1 MTGCFH
7 TPNDV
12 VSRSRASRHAALGS
26 DASQVSALRAC
37 IAQAIWKPALLVIGL
52 AVLGGCAHASSAPS
66 ADTHQASTGDAG
78 SRAAPRASDDSL
90 YAALGGKPVIDAVVN
105 DFLYRIAGDER
116 IVDFFANT
124 NIDHFAE
131 AFTTQLCYISD
142 GPCDYAGPS
151 MARAHQQMGIT
162 DAHFNAVVDHLRA
175 ALIDQQVPAG
185 PRNRLLGRLARLHDA
200 VMLRQP

>member
-1 MTGCFH
+1 MIGCFH
-7 TPNDV
+7 TPTGSA
-12 VSRSRASRHAALGS
+12 SRSRACRESAFGGDAFRGSAFQAAW
-26 DASQVSALRAC
+26 R
-37 IAQAIWKPALLVIGL
+37 PALLIIGL
-52 AVLGGCAHASSAPS
+52 AMLVGCAHASPAPS
-66 ADTHQASTGDAG
+66 AESHQASTDGAG
-78 SRAAPRASDDSL
+78 SRAVPNASDDSL

-131 AFTTQLCYISD
+131 AFATQLCDISD

-162 DAHFNAVVDHLRA
+162 NAHFNAVVDHLRA
-175 ALIDQQVPAG
+175 ALADQDVPAS